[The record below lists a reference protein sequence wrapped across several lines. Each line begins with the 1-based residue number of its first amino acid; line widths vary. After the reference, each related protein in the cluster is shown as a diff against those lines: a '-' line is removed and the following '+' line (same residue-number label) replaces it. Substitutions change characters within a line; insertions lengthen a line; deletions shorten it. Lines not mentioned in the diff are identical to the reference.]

1 MPMSNAFGQDLPLA
15 GLRVLALEHAVAA
28 PIATRHLADMGA
40 EVIKVERPGKGDFAR
55 GYDQSV
61 RGLSSFFVW
70 LNRGKR
76 SLTLDVKKPGATDLL
91 SRLVARADVVVQ
103 NLAPGAAD
111 RLGLSYQALS
121 PARPRLIVCDISGY
135 GREGPYASRKAYD
148 LLIQAE
154 AGLMSVTGTPEIPA
168 RAGIS
173 AADIATGMYAYSGIL
188 AALVRRGTTGRGA
201 HLQVTMLNAVAEWM
215 GHALYQAAYG
225 SGPPARLASGHPNI
239 QPYGSYRTADGA
251 VILGIQND
259 GEWVT
264 FCRDVLGQPEVA
276 ADPRFGTNVARV
288 VNGTALTEAI
298 EARFAGLDSA
308 AVTGLLDAA
317 GIANGRLNDAGQVW
331 AHPQLAA
338 RDRWREV
345 GTPAGP
351 VRALLPPTEFGDV
364 ELAMGEV
371 PALGQHTAEILAEI
385 GCAEA
390 EIAGL
395 RADGTI

>member
-1 MPMSNAFGQDLPLA
+1 MTGSAGQELPLA
-15 GLRVLALEHAVAA
+15 GVRVLALEHAVAA

-40 EVIKVERPGKGDFAR
+40 EVIKVERPAIGDFAR
-55 GYDQSV
+55 RYDQSV
-61 RGLSSFFVW
+61 HGLSSFFVW

-76 SLTLDVKKPGATDLL
+76 SLTLDVKKPGAAGLL
-91 SRLVARADVVVQ
+91 ARLVARSDVVVQ
-103 NLAPGAAD
+103 NLAPGASD
-111 RLGLSYQALS
+111 RLGLSYAALS
-121 PARPRLIVCDISGY
+121 PAHPRLVLCDISGY
-135 GREGPYASRKAYD
+135 GRDGPYASRKAYD

-154 AGLMSVTGTPEIPA
+154 AGLMSVTGTPEAPA

-188 AALVRRGTTGRGA
+188 AALVRRGNTGRGA

-239 QPYGSYRTADGA
+239 QPYGTYRTGDGA

-259 GEWVT
+259 GEWAT
-264 FCRDVLGQPEVA
+264 FCRDVLGRPELA
-276 ADPRFGTNVARV
+276 TDPRFATNVARV
-288 VNGTALTEAI
+288 ANGMELTAAI
-298 EARFAGLDSA
+298 EAVFAGLDSA
-308 AVTGLLDAA
+308 AVIGRLDAA

-345 GTPAGP
+345 GTPGGT
-351 VRALLPPTEFGDV
+351 VRALLPPTEFADV
-364 ELAMGEV
+364 ELAMGDV
-371 PALGQHTAEILAEI
+371 PALGAHTTAILSEI
-385 GCAEA
+385 GCTEA
-390 EIAGL
+390 EIANL
-395 RADGTI
+395 RSTGTV